1 MMKEFEGNVE
11 EYIAVPSAILGDS
24 RNVVLFRAD
33 GGNHFTHY
41 GIYEGMYLGFD
52 LDKPFV
58 PGQLSL
64 FKSDRE
70 GSEQPYKLSDKPLP
84 GYSPCGRLV
93 LSMRK
98 Y

>member
-1 MMKEFEGNVE
+1 MIKEFQSKVK
-11 EYIAVPSAILGDS
+11 EYIALPSVIVGDS
-24 RNVVLFRAD
+24 RNVVILRAD

-52 LDKPFV
+52 LDKPFI

-70 GSEQPYKLSDKPLP
+70 DSEQKYKLSDKPVT